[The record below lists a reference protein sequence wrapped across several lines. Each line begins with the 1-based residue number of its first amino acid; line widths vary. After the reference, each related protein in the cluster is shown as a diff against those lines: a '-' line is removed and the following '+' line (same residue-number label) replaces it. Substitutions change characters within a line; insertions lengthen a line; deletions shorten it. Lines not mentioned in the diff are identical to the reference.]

1 MKISYGILS
10 SGNLGLQCLKY
21 LHLTQNINFVFTD
34 KKSDG
39 IISFC
44 NDNNI
49 PLFIGNPRG
58 AKSSCFLSNFDTDVI
73 LSLNYLFIVENDVI
87 SHAIKYAINLH
98 GSYLPKYRGRTPHV
112 WAIIN
117 NEKETGITA
126 HKITEGCD
134 EGDIVYQEKIAINE
148 YITGAELLDIY
159 NERYIIII
167 QELINRIE
175 NNTINFI
182 PQDKTKVTL
191 YGKRTPDDGQINW
204 SWQKERIYNWVRAQA
219 KPYPGAFT
227 YYKNK
232 KIVIHKIQYS
242 DFGYIDAE
250 PNGVVLATENNNIII
265 KTPNGAISLLDYDFA
280 SNEKIV
286 KGEILV

>member
-1 MKISYGILS
+1 MKTSYGILS
-10 SGNLGLQCLKY
+10 SGKLGLQCLKY
-21 LHLTQNINFVFTD
+21 LHLIQKINFVFTD
-34 KKSDG
+34 KKSEE

-44 NDNNI
+44 NDNNM
-49 PLFIGNPRG
+49 PLFIGNPRNN
-58 AKSSCFLSNFDTDVI
+58 KSSDFLSNFDTDVI

-87 SHAIKYAINLH
+87 SHANKYAINLH
-98 GSYLPKYRGRTPHV
+98 GSCLPKYRGRTPHV

-126 HKITEGCD
+126 HKLTEGCD
-134 EGDIVYQEKIAINE
+134 EGDIVYQEKIAINGD
-148 YITGAELLDIY
+148 ITGAELLAIY

-175 NNTINFI
+175 NKTINFI
-182 PQDKTKVTL
+182 PQDETKATL

-204 SWQKERIYNWVRAQA
+204 DWQKERIHNWVRAQA

-232 KIVIHKIQYS
+232 KVIIHKIQYS
-242 DFGYIDAE
+242 DFGYNDTD
-250 PNGVVLATENNNIII
+250 PNGVVLATENDIII
-265 KTPNGAISLLDYDFA
+265 KTQNGAISLLDYDFA